1 MGWPSTRAA
10 IAVVAMFA
18 ISAAVSPPSVSRT
31 ALLAMLP
38 FAAFTAIAAI
48 GQTFAVQQAGL
59 DLSIAGGISLGALL
73 VAKYG
78 AANELGLT
86 FAILL
91 ALAVAAAAGLLS
103 GSVIAFFGLPP
114 LVVTIGVNAVLIG
127 FVQSLSGG
135 FSAQAPGSLASFSVG
150 RTLGLPNVLYI
161 ALATVIIAQLLLKTT
176 VLGRRFEL
184 VGANRRAAHAAGIQT
199 HRYTIAAYVLSAMFA
214 SATGVML
221 AGYLST
227 TTLTTGD
234 SYLLPS
240 VAAVVLGGTALTGGR
255 GSLIG
260 TAFGALFLGQ
270 LSQLVQTYTQTTA
283 IQNIV
288 EAVIIGVGIVVQL
301 RLTAWLRRRTLRPA
315 KALSRHSSGGPHLMA
330 AGPASRL
337 PCPALLSPRHSR
349 KLTNTPRGYT
359 HA

>member
-1 MGWPSTRAA
+1 MRELTSWPSTRAA
-10 IAVVAMFA
+10 VAVIAMFA
-18 ISAAVSPPSVSRT
+18 ISAALSPPSVSRT

-48 GQTFAVQQAGL
+48 GQTFVVQQAGL

-73 VAKYG
+73 VARYG
-78 AANELGLT
+78 AANDLGLA
-86 FAILL
+86 FAIVL
-91 ALAVAAAAGLLS
+91 ALAAGAMTGLVS
-103 GSVIAFFGLPP
+103 GSVVAFAGLPP

-135 FSAQAPGSLASFSVG
+135 FSAQAPASLASFSVG

-184 VGANRRAAHAAGIQT
+184 VGANRRAAQAAGIRT
-199 HRYTIAAYVLSAMFA
+199 RRYTIAAYVLSAMFA
-214 SATGVML
+214 SVTGVML

-234 SYLLPS
+234 SYLLPA

-255 GSLIG
+255 GSLTG
-260 TAFGALFLGQ
+260 TALGALFLGQ

-283 IQNIV
+283 IQNV
-288 EAVIIGVGIVVQL
+288 VQAVIIGVGIVLQL
-301 RLTAWLRRRTLRPA
+301 RVAAWLRQRMLRQS
-315 KALSRHSSGGPHLMA
+315 KA
-330 AGPASRL
+330 
-337 PCPALLSPRHSR
+337 
-349 KLTNTPRGYT
+349 
-359 HA
+359 